1 MHLEVSRLSKVRNW
15 WWYIDRVGNYEA
27 HMHAI
32 RRTIHHE
39 NTEFQEVGIVESVS
53 FGKIL
58 VLDGDMQ
65 SSQKDEFIYH
75 ESLVQPAMMSH
86 PNPEK
91 VLILGGGEGATLR
104 EVLRSKTVK
113 RVVMVDIDKRL
124 VEICKEF
131 LPEYSCGAFDD
142 PRAELVITD
151 ALNWLEKS
159 EEKFD
164 VIVGD
169 LTDPLPQAPS
179 HGLYSVPF
187 FKNLITNRLNE
198 GGLFVTQSSRITFTD
213 MYLHNVLFETM
224 SKVFPILRTELVYIP
239 GFDMPWS
246 FTIASYTTDP
256 VKISKGE
263 IDSRISERIGD
274 GLKFY
279 DGEMHHSIF
288 ALPKYI
294 RDRRKQFLESP
305 ETRQEEAEVFI
316 I

>member
-1 MHLEVSRLSKVRNW
+1 MFLEVIKLSKVRNW
-15 WWYIDRVGNYEA
+15 WWFIDRIGNYEA

-32 RRTIHHE
+32 TRTIHHE
-39 NTEFQEVGIVESVS
+39 NTEFQEVGIVDSVTY
-53 FGKIL
+53 GKIL

-113 RVVMVDIDKRL
+113 KVVMVDIDKRL

-131 LPEYSCGAFDD
+131 LPEYSCGAFED

-151 ALNWLEKS
+151 ALAWLEKS
-159 EEKFD
+159 DEKFD
-164 VIVGD
+164 VIIGD
-169 LTDPLPQAPS
+169 LTDPWPQAPS
-179 HGLYSVPF
+179 HGIYSVSF
-187 FKNLITNRLNE
+187 FKLITDRLNE
-198 GGLFVTQSSRITFTD
+198 GGLFVTQSSRITFAD
-213 MYLHNVLFETM
+213 MHLHNILFETM

-239 GFDMPWS
+239 GYDMPWS
-246 FTIASYTTDP
+246 YTIASYTTDP
-256 VKISKGE
+256 LKISKEE
-263 IDSRISERIGD
+263 IDSRIAERIGD
-274 GLKFY
+274 CLKFY

-294 RDRRKQFLESP
+294 RERRKQFLESP
-305 ETRQEEAEVFI
+305 DKREERESVFI